1 MTTASRW
8 TCHASPHCVPPQ
20 LLGEALG
27 FHGGGPAWSWLHL
40 GPIEPGLVPIVE
52 HRGRSPVTRRL
63 VHDSSLARFAGC
75 HLDLLGSA
83 SPTPGVD
90 ANYHG
95 LAGFWYV
102 FAVAWRTPDGPRV
115 HWHVDSSG
123 ADGFAPWIPGR
134 RRLAADRRLLV
145 RLEDLLVGQLSRP
158 GRPAR
163 VEDAP
168 ETIKQIVES
177 AHAAR
182 AANPKLSWE
191 IIADGLGVSDR
202 TLRNYRADA
211 RRGLLT
217 VEHER
222 ATDETRQI
230 S

>member
-8 TCHASPHCVPPQ
+8 TCHASPHCAPPQ

-27 FHGGGPAWSWLHL
+27 FHGGGPSWSWLHL

-52 HRGRSPVTRRL
+52 HRGRNAVTRRL

-95 LAGFWYV
+95 MASFWYV
-102 FAVAWRTPDGPRV
+102 YAVAWRTPDGPRV

-123 ADGFAPWIPGR
+123 VAGFAPWIPGR
-134 RRLAADRRLLV
+134 RPLAADRRLLT
-145 RLEDLLVGQLSRP
+145 RLEDLLTGQISRA
-158 GRPAR
+158 GRHAR
-163 VEDAP
+163 VEDDP
-168 ETIKQIVES
+168 EIIKQIVES
-177 AHAAR
+177 ANAMK
-182 AANPKLSWE
+182 AANRKLSWE
-191 IIADGLGVSDR
+191 IIASVHGVTDR
-202 TLRNYRADA
+202 SLRNYRADD

-217 VEHER
+217 VDSSR
-222 ATDETRQI
+222 ATDEVRRI

>member
-27 FHGGGPAWSWLHL
+27 YHGGGPGWSWLHL

-52 HRGRSPVTRRL
+52 HRGRSAVTRRL

-83 SPTPGVD
+83 SPTTGAD

-102 FAVAWRTPDGPRV
+102 YAVAWRTPDGPRM
-115 HWHVDSSG
+115 HWQVDRSG
-123 ADGFAPWIPGR
+123 VAGFAPWIPGR
-134 RRLAADRRLLV
+134 RGLAADRHLLA
-145 RLEDLLVGQLSRP
+145 RLEDLLIGQLSRP
-158 GRPAR
+158 GRRTR
-163 VEDAP
+163 VEEAP
-168 ETIKQIVES
+168 EAIQQIVES
-177 AHAAR
+177 ATAIK
-182 AANPKLSWE
+182 AANRKLAWP
-191 IIADGLGVSDR
+191 IIANGHGVSER

-222 ATDETRQI
+222 TTDETRQI

>member
-20 LLGEALG
+20 RLGEALG

-63 VHDSSLARFAGC
+63 MHDSSLARFAGC

-102 FAVAWRTPDGPRV
+102 FAVAWRTPDGPTVTWR
-115 HWHVDSSG
+115 VDSSG

-134 RRLAADRRLLV
+134 RGLAADRHLLL
-145 RLEDLLVGQLSRP
+145 RLEDLLTGQLSRR
-158 GRPAR
+158 GRRAR
-163 VEDAP
+163 VEDDP
-168 ETIKQIVES
+168 EIIKQIVES
-177 AHAAR
+177 ANATK
-182 AANPKLSWE
+182 AANRKLSWD
-191 IIADGLGVSDR
+191 IIAQSHGLTDR

>member
-27 FHGGGPAWSWLHL
+27 FHGGGPGWSWLHL

-52 HRGRSPVTRRL
+52 HRGRNAVTRRL

-95 LAGFWYV
+95 LAGFWFV
-102 FAVAWRTPDGPRV
+102 FAVAWRTPDGPRM
-115 HWHVDSSG
+115 HWHVNG
-123 ADGFAPWIPGR
+123 AGEDGFAPWIPGR
-134 RRLAADRRLLV
+134 RGLAADRRLLG
-145 RLEDLLVGQLSRP
+145 RLEDLLTGQLSRP

-163 VEDAP
+163 VEDTP
-168 ETIKQIVES
+168 ERIQQIVES
-177 AHAAR
+177 ADAMR
-182 AANPKLSWE
+182 AANPKLSWD
-191 IIADGLGVSDR
+191 IIADGLGVTDR

-211 RRGLLT
+211 RRGLLS
-217 VEHER
+217 VERGR